1 MDEIKK
7 RIEALQ
13 RRHTQAQQRKAGA
26 AGQLQARKDELASI
40 VQEIRDAGYDPKQ
53 ITQLR
58 EQAEAELLTEI
69 EKYEAA
75 LTEIET
81 VLNGFPPAR

>member
-1 MDEIKK
+1 MDEIQK

-13 RRHTQAQQRKAGA
+13 RRHAEVQQRKAGA

-53 ITQLR
+53 ITKVRDQV
-58 EQAEAELLTEI
+58 QADLVREI

-75 LTEIET
+75 LSEVESA
-81 VLNGFPPAR
+81 LDGFPAVK